1 MPAPGTRRT
10 RSAIRAL
17 TFDETSEILAVSRRT
32 LNAWIAA
39 GRIRVTQLGPR
50 SPRILESDL
59 AAFVERSRGAG
70 E

>member
-17 TFDETSEILAVSRRT
+17 TFDETSEILAISRRT

-39 GRIRVTQLGPR
+39 GRIKVTQLGPR
-50 SPRILESDL
+50 LPRILESDL
-59 AAFVERSRGAG
+59 IDFVERQRREG
-70 E
+70 